1 MRALWPLLSICIL
14 FACTSKSENQASL
27 IEQSQP
33 EFTQPAHWDSL
44 FQVSFHSDQF
54 TDQLLHK
61 QEKVL
66 REIDSILPLVP
77 PEQKNALQ
85 AIKGEYNRQHYR
97 YLTEF
102 HKDLSVGKPYLET
115 ARQLAL
121 LLNDSVLM
129 VDCLDVESHFQF
141 LHGQAD
147 TAINLRLKALEFTK
161 AQGDTTRTFIL
172 LRRCF
177 KMLNSSGRY
186 EEALKL
192 IEYSIPFSRKAKDG
206 DGKPTQNHFHLC
218 LKYAARALIKLGAY
232 DSAATLIDSIDDYSR
247 RHFGPH
253 SQVDHLHLLIEWN
266 MAIGNYAEAI
276 DICHR
281 ALKRSEELGWKIGIF
296 NSHQRLAQMKEYLK
310 EYPDAKRHFLKALP
324 YLEGQPYLN
333 KKINFYANLGR
344 FYLREG
350 KLDSSLLF
358 LTKAYRLNQAFVP
371 PSVGV
376 NLHYGIALYS
386 TGEYNK
392 AEEILRSL
400 RERVTIKHEVMIN
413 CYLSKISAEKGQLDK
428 AYDLALVAYQGSAR
442 LSYLPVI
449 QLAQENMSEMASA
462 NQNFR
467 LAHQAA
473 LEARATH
480 DSIGRLE
487 NKKAAIH
494 QSYRYAYEK
503 KATADSVQFA
513 NQQKIN
519 ELKLA
524 EETARSTLLSQQNK
538 TKNTQLVLLLLVVAA
553 LGSIT
558 ILIRQK
564 RKRDVLL
571 NKKKHEVLQ
580 LKAQR
585 ERQQREVI
593 ESDLRNIRADLKE
606 SINQLLLQEKRNA
619 ELKELLEELRA
630 ASKNAMV
637 KTKTKIIQRKLGHFN
652 REDNLNEIREKA
664 QRAYPEFYR
673 FLEDTLSKRSK
684 TEILYCVLLFSGYSH
699 DDILRTLQ
707 RSDKAIRSLR
717 YRIRKKFGL
726 DENMDLEQYLNR
738 KAA

>member
-1 MRALWPLLSICIL
+1 MRALWPLLSICFL

-33 EFTQPAHWDSL
+33 EFTLPAHWDSL
-44 FQVSFHSDQF
+44 FKVSFHSDQF

-66 REIDSILPLVP
+66 REIDSMLPLVP

-102 HKDLSVGKPYLET
+102 HKDLSAGKPYLEA

-141 LHGQAD
+141 IHGQAAS
-147 TAINLRLKALEFTK
+147 AINLRLRATEITKAL
-161 AQGDTTRTFIL
+161 GDTTWTYIL

-177 KMLNSSGRY
+177 KMLYSSNRY
-186 EEALKL
+186 TESLKL
-192 IEYSIPFSRKAKDG
+192 IEHSIPFSRMAKNG
-206 DGKPTQNHFHLC
+206 NGEPTQDHLHLC
-218 LKYAARALIKLGAY
+218 LKYAARSLLKLGEY
-232 DSAATLIDSIDDYSR
+232 DSVAAIIDSIDAYSR
-247 RHFGPH
+247 THFGPH
-253 SQVDHLHLLIEWN
+253 SQVDHLHLLIQWK

-276 DICHR
+276 DICHQ
-281 ALKRSEELGWKIGIF
+281 ALKRSEDLGWKIGIF
-296 NSHQRLAQMKEYLK
+296 KSHQRLAQMKEYLK
-310 EYPDAKRHFLKALP
+310 EYPQAKKHYLKALP
-324 YLEGQPYLN
+324 YLEGQPYGN
-333 KKINFYANLGR
+333 KKIHFYADLGR
-344 FYLREG
+344 FYMREG
-350 KLDSSLLF
+350 ILDSSLMF
-358 LTKAYRLNQAFVP
+358 LNKAYRLNQDYAP
-371 PSVGV
+371 PLVGV
-376 NLHYGIALYS
+376 NLYYGIALYN
-386 TGEYNK
+386 TGKYSE
-392 AEEILRSL
+392 AEEIFNRIRSKAHL
-400 RERVTIKHEVMIN
+400 KQEVMIY
-413 CYLSKISAEKGQLDK
+413 CYLSKVNAKQSRLDK
-428 AYDLALVAYQGSAR
+428 AYDLAFAAYQGSAR

-462 NQNFR
+462 NQNYR

-473 LEARATH
+473 LEARETH

-564 RKRDVLL
+564 RKREVLL
-571 NKKKHEVLQ
+571 NRKKHEVLQ

-585 ERQQREVI
+585 ERQQREVV
-593 ESDLRNIRADLKE
+593 ENDLRNIRKDLKE

-619 ELKELLEELRA
+619 ELKEMLEDLRY

-637 KTKTKIIQRKLGHFN
+637 KTKTKIIQRKLGQFN
-652 REDNLNEIREKA
+652 LEDNLNEIREKA
-664 QRAYPEFYR
+664 QRAYPEFYDY
-673 FLEDTLSKRSK
+673 LENTLSSRSK

-699 DDILRTLQ
+699 DDISRTLQ

-726 DENMDLEQYLNR
+726 DENMDLEAFLSK